1 MWCFSPLIR
10 SWEETSNN
18 VSTSAWWSLVG
29 TCDDAWPYMDTL
41 YHTLPR
47 FTCHDILQYDV
58 LWYGYRGSSW
68 DFWYIRKKPLRMYV
82 SFSTPCKEKNMHII
96 HIMLTTSKCIWICF
110 FQLEKKTPSFSLV
123 QQRYDISTPKSL
135 AQPFQACLP
144 WAQCEPYGK
153 GHRDDDDSGPTCKNT
168 LKHSSSHR
176 WEKLR
181 TCRCWRCM
189 GCQRYSQRCRN
200 CCNMGL
206 PKSGETSWKWVGAVD
221 CGLPVK
227 YKYSIEGYYF
237 MGGGFGPK

>member
-1 MWCFSPLIR
+1 MMHGHTWTHCTILYPDLHAMTYF
-10 SWEETSNN
+10 NMMY
-18 VSTSAWWSLVG
+18 
-29 TCDDAWPYMDTL
+29 CDMVIMDHHAISGIFEKNLCACTFPFP
-41 YHTLPR
+41 H
-47 FTCHDILQYDV
+47 HV
-58 LWYGYRGSSW
+58 
-68 DFWYIRKKPLRMYV
+68 RKN
-82 SFSTPCKEKNMHII
+82 NMHII

-110 FQLEKKTPSFSLV
+110 FNWRKKHRHFLKCSKGMTFQP
-123 QQRYDISTPKSL
+123 PKSL
-135 AQPFQACLP
+135 AQPFQACPP

-227 YKYSIEGYYF
+227 YNYSIEGYYF